1 MKKKTYK
8 LCYLEGNKA
17 IFTDNFE
24 HQSGDDWNDRPY
36 EDNAEYP
43 NDYYTEDGMDY
54 PIELKTLFFETSKYG
69 HDWME
74 KQPRDI
80 GSFSVDEINRGAVAW
95 LSTEKYS
102 ILGGTTLED
111 FINTIESNGGI
122 IYEPKR
128 KNK

>member
-54 PIELKTLFFETSKYG
+54 PIELKTLFFETSEYG

>member
-43 NDYYTEDGMDY
+43 NDHYTEDGMDY
-54 PIELKTLFFETSKYG
+54 PIELKTLFFETSEYG